1 LDQKL
6 KKEKQ
11 YFTFES
17 KFQLFNASS
26 TLGFKKPPSFGSL
39 IKANQIMYA
48 YIMNKTKLIEKQGNV
63 ATLVLKLK
71 QKHERI

>member
-1 LDQKL
+1 L

-17 KFQLFNASS
+17 FELFNVSN
-26 TLGFKKPPSFGSL
+26 TLGLKKPPSFGSL
-39 IKANQIMYA
+39 IKAYQIMYA

-63 ATLVLKLK
+63 TTLVLKL
-71 QKHERI
+71 

>member
-17 KFQLFNASS
+17 QFQLFNASS
-26 TLGFKKPPSFGSL
+26 TLGLKKPPSFGSL
-39 IKANQIMYA
+39 IKANQSMYA
-48 YIMNKTKLIEKQGNV
+48 YIMNTTKLIEKQGNV
-63 ATLVLKLK
+63 ATLVLKL
-71 QKHERI
+71 